1 MFMGIRGKLTLFTNL
16 LILVVVIG
24 LATVSFLALQRS
36 GEENLRELENV
47 MYSQYDTMLQEH
59 VEILITELEGV
70 VNQIEAG
77 VIDETQGRIIAAD
90 IIRNA
95 KYGPE
100 GYFWADDT
108 EGNNVVLLGSE
119 TEGTNRLELSDAHGT
134 KMIQLMIEAA
144 ENGGGY
150 TDYYF
155 PKAGSDIAE
164 QKRGYTQLFEPFGW
178 VIGTG
183 NYIDDIEAYIDV
195 QRTKH
200 NEQLRNSLLLVLV
213 MAVIMFVVGFIG
225 ANIFSIGITKPIR
238 KMTMNLEKVS
248 RLDFSTDQDT
258 AKLSRRKDEIGQM
271 AISLESLNKE
281 LRDVVQEILQF
292 TSNLN
297 TYVKDMAEISA
308 TTKENSITVVNA
320 VDEFAQ
326 GAQEQAEDAQESV
339 YSLESLNSFIAQ
351 SNQLA
356 EEVSGLSN
364 KVFDR
369 QEAGNESVK
378 SLVEE
383 FNTTLDVI
391 KKLNDDIDNLSEH
404 SNSINDIISVI
415 EGIAGQTNLLALNAS
430 IEAARAGEAG
440 KGFAVVA
447 SEIRSLAEQTTQSTK
462 EINAIIHMVTESVEG
477 SKENMKYSNTSIKK
491 AFEKMNKVKDTFE
504 ETSEI
509 TAESNEKVKSVQE
522 SFEGINNAKEKALHS
537 IQSISAVTQENAAA
551 SEEINASMMTQ
562 KEIISELD
570 AIANQVSDNSNRLN
584 ELMKRFTIH

>member
-1 MFMGIRGKLTLFTNL
+1 MGIRGKLTLFTNL

-24 LATVSFLALQRS
+24 LATVSFLALQGS
-36 GEENLRELENV
+36 GEENLRELEDV
-47 MYSQYDTMLQEH
+47 MYSQYDAMLQEH
-59 VEILITELEGV
+59 VEILITELEGI

-108 EGNNVVLLGSE
+108 QGNNIVLLGSE
-119 TEGTNRLELSDAHGT
+119 TEGTNRFELADAHGT
-134 KMIQLMIEAA
+134 KMIQLMITAA

-164 QKRGYTQLFEPFGW
+164 QKRGYTQLFQPFGW

-200 NEQLRNSLLLVLV
+200 NEQLRNSLLLVLA
-213 MAVIMFVVGFIG
+213 MAIIMFVIGFIG
-225 ANIFSIGITKPIR
+225 ANIFSVGITKPIR
-238 KMTMNLEKVS
+238 KMTKNLEKVS

-258 AKLSRRKDEIGQM
+258 AKLSKRKDEIGQM
-271 AISLESLNKE
+271 ASSLDSLNKE

-297 TYVKDMAEISA
+297 TYVKDMSQISA

-356 EEVSGLSN
+356 EEVSGLSD

-415 EGIAGQTNLLALNAS
+415 EGIAEQTNLLALNAS

-447 SEIRSLAEQTTQSTK
+447 SEIRSLSEQTTHSTK
-462 EINAIIHMVTESVEG
+462 EINAIIHMVTESVDA

-491 AFEKMNKVKDTFE
+491 AFDKMNNVKDTFE

-522 SFEGINNAKEKALHS
+522 SFKGINNAKEKALHS

-570 AIANQVSDNSNRLN
+570 AIANQVSDNTDRLN

>member
-213 MAVIMFVVGFIG
+213 MAVIMFVIGFIG

-238 KMTMNLEKVS
+238 KMTKNLEKVS

>member
-213 MAVIMFVVGFIG
+213 MAVIMFVIGFIG

-238 KMTMNLEKVS
+238 KMTKNLEKVS

-297 TYVKDMAEISA
+297 NYVKDMAEISA

>member
-1 MFMGIRGKLTLFTNL
+1 MGIRGKLTLFTNL

-36 GEENLRELENV
+36 GEENLRELEDV
-47 MYSQYDTMLQEH
+47 MYSQYDAMLQEH
-59 VEILITELEGV
+59 VEILITELEGI

-100 GYFWADDT
+100 GYFWADDR

-134 KMIQLMIEAA
+134 KMIRLMIEAA

-213 MAVIMFVVGFIG
+213 MAVIMFGIGFIG

-238 KMTMNLEKVS
+238 KMTKNLEKVS
-248 RLDFSTDQDT
+248 RLDFSTDQNT

-271 AISLESLNKE
+271 ASSLDSLNKE

-297 TYVKDMAEISA
+297 TYVKDMAQISA

-364 KVFDR
+364 KVFNR

-447 SEIRSLAEQTTQSTK
+447 SEIRSLAEQTTHSTK

-491 AFEKMNKVKDTFE
+491 AFEKMNNVKDTFE

-570 AIANQVSDNSNRLN
+570 AIANQVSDNTNRLN
-584 ELMKRFTIH
+584 ELMKRFTTH

>member
-1 MFMGIRGKLTLFTNL
+1 MLT
-16 LILVVVIG
+16 
-24 LATVSFLALQRS
+24 
-36 GEENLRELENV
+36 
-47 MYSQYDTMLQEH
+47 
-59 VEILITELEGV
+59 
-70 VNQIEAG
+70 
-77 VIDETQGRIIAAD
+77 
-90 IIRNA
+90 
-95 KYGPE
+95 
-100 GYFWADDT
+100 
-108 EGNNVVLLGSE
+108 
-119 TEGTNRLELSDAHGT
+119 
-134 KMIQLMIEAA
+134 
-144 ENGGGY
+144 
-150 TDYYF
+150 
-155 PKAGSDIAE
+155 E

-213 MAVIMFVVGFIG
+213 MAVIMFVIGFIG

-238 KMTMNLEKVS
+238 KMTKNLEKVS

-297 TYVKDMAEISA
+297 AYVKDMAEISA

>member
-213 MAVIMFVVGFIG
+213 MAVIMFVIGFIG

-238 KMTMNLEKVS
+238 KMTKNLEKVS

-297 TYVKDMAEISA
+297 AYVKDMAEISA